1 MPTQTPPANRRAPNS
16 GRGGPPPTPT
26 SAPQAPPGQSQRDPG
41 VTDSAWAELQADKRK
56 EEQARHRRE
65 KLIRNLEKDMRATA
79 RKKLEDEAMAT
90 AVADKKTEL
99 ENQLRAMARK
109 KLQDEA
115 MAAALAAKKAEA
127 DEARR
132 RWEELQRQERERERE
147 RARMQA
153 LMERERQKGEEEARV
168 QTKLRNMGVCVQGY
182 PWIKQGGGY
191 RCGGG
196 SHFIPES
203 ALR

>member
-26 SAPQAPPGQSQRDPG
+26 SAPQAPAGQSQRDPG

-65 KLIRNLEKDMRATA
+65 KLIRNLEKDMRAAA
-79 RKKLEDEAMAT
+79 RKKLKDEAMAA
-90 AVADKKTEL
+90 AVADKKTE
-99 ENQLRAMARK
+99 
-109 KLQDEA
+109 
-115 MAAALAAKKAEA
+115 A

-132 RWEELQRQERERERE
+132 RREELQRQERERERE

-153 LMERERQKGEEEARV
+153 LMERERQKREEEARV
-168 QTKLRNMGVCVQGY
+168 QTKLCNMGVCVQGY

-196 SHFIPES
+196 AHFIPES